1 MMELHRLTVRHAGG
15 AYPILIG
22 HGLLGDAAA
31 FDSLPAGGAAVIVTN
46 ATVAP
51 LYAGP
56 LRHALATRYSRVDV
70 VELPDGEQHKTLAT
84 LEIVLGALLA
94 EKHDRKCTLFAL
106 GGGVVGDIAG
116 FAAACY
122 MRGIAYVQVPTTL
135 LAQTDSSVG
144 GKTAVNH
151 ALGKNMI
158 GAFHQPLRV
167 IIDLDTLETL
177 PAREYVAGV
186 AEVIKYGAAA
196 DAAFFDWLES
206 NLDRLLAREPDA
218 LSWAIRR
225 SCEIKAGIVE
235 RDERESGERALL
247 NFGHTTGHAI
257 EAGAGYGI
265 WLHGEAVA
273 IGMAVAAE
281 LSVMLGSLEAPA
293 SSRLRVLLQRAGLP
307 VRPPPMSVEQ
317 YLSLMERDKKSESG
331 SLHFVLLKSLGRSF
345 VQRVDSSAVSAA
357 LAISAT
363 F

>member
-1 MMELHRLTVRHAGG
+1 MMELHQLTVRHAGG
-15 AYPILIG
+15 TYPILIG
-22 HGLLGDAAA
+22 RGLLADASA
-31 FDSLPAGGAAVIVTN
+31 FDSLAPGGAAVIVTN

-51 LYAGP
+51 LYAKS
-56 LRHALATRYSRVDV
+56 LRQALAPRYVRVEV
-70 VELPDGEQHKTLAT
+70 IELPDGEQHKTLAT
-84 LEIVLGALLA
+84 LETVLGALLA
-94 EKHDRKCTLFAL
+94 GQHDRKCTLFAL

-122 MRGIAYVQVPTTL
+122 MRGIAFVQVPTTL

-167 IIDLDTLETL
+167 VIDLDTLETL
-177 PAREYVAGV
+177 PSREYVAGI
-186 AEVIKYGAAA
+186 AEVIKYGAAN
-196 DAAFFDWLES
+196 DAAFFDWLEA
-206 NLDRLLAREPDA
+206 NLDPLLVRQPDA
-218 LSWAIRR
+218 LAWAIRR

-257 EAGAGYGI
+257 EAGAGYGT

-273 IGMAVAAE
+273 CGMAVAAE
-281 LSVMLGSLEAPA
+281 LSVELGRLEAAA
-293 SSRLRVLLQRAGLP
+293 SVRLRALLKRAGLP
-307 VRPPPMSVEQ
+307 VRPPPMPVEQ
-317 YLSLMERDKKSESG
+317 YLALMARDKKSEGG
-331 SLHFVLLKSLGRSF
+331 SLHFVLLAGLGRSF
-345 VQRVDSSAVSAA
+345 VQRVDPAAVSAA
-357 LAISAT
+357 LAASAA

>member
-1 MMELHRLTVRHAGG
+1 MMELHQLTVRHAGG
-15 AYPILIG
+15 TYPILIG
-22 HGLLGDAAA
+22 RGLLADASA
-31 FDSLPAGGAAVIVTN
+31 FDSLAPGGAAVIVTN

-51 LYAGP
+51 LYAKS
-56 LRHALATRYSRVDV
+56 LRQALAPRYVRVEV
-70 VELPDGEQHKTLAT
+70 IELPDGEQHKTLAT
-84 LEIVLGALLA
+84 LETVLGALLA
-94 EKHDRKCTLFAL
+94 GQHDRKCTLFAL

-122 MRGIAYVQVPTTL
+122 MRGIAFVQVPTTL

-167 IIDLDTLETL
+167 VIDLDTLGTL
-177 PAREYVAGV
+177 PVREYIAGI

-206 NLDRLLAREPDA
+206 NLDRLLAREPEA

-225 SCEIKAGIVE
+225 SCEIKASIVE

-247 NFGHTTGHAI
+247 NFGHTTAHAI
-257 EAGAGYGI
+257 EAGAGYGT

-281 LSVMLGSLEAPA
+281 LSVKLGALDATA
-293 SSRLRVLLQRAGLP
+293 SARLRALLQRAGLP
-307 VRPPPMSVEQ
+307 VRPPPMPVEH
-317 YLSLMERDKKSESG
+317 YLSLMARDKKSEGG
-331 SLHFVLLKSLGRSF
+331 SLYFVLLKSLGRSF
-345 VQRVDSSAVSAA
+345 VQRVDSTAVSAA
-357 LAISAT
+357 LVASAT

>member
-1 MMELHRLTVRHAGG
+1 MTEPHRLTVSHATGT
-15 AYPILIG
+15 YPIVIG
-22 HGLLGDAAA
+22 RGLLGDAGA
-31 FDSLPAGGAAVIVTN
+31 FDSLPSGGAALIVTN

-56 LRHALATRYSRVDV
+56 LRHTIAQRYSRLEV

-94 EKHDRKCTLFAL
+94 GQHDRKTTLFAL

-122 MRGIAYVQVPTTL
+122 MRGIAFVQVPTTL

-167 IIDLDTLETL
+167 VIDLETLQTL
-177 PAREYVAGV
+177 PAREYVAGI
-186 AEVIKYGAAA
+186 AEVIKYGAAC
-196 DAAFFDWLES
+196 DATFFDWLEA
-206 NLDRLLAREPDA
+206 NLDALLSRQPDA
-218 LSWAIRR
+218 MAWAIRR

-257 EAGAGYGI
+257 EAGAGYGA

-273 IGMAVAAE
+273 CGMAVAAE
-281 LSVMLGSLEAPA
+281 LSVEVGTLGAAA
-293 SSRLRVLLQRAGLP
+293 SMRLRHLLQRAGLP
-307 VRPPPMSVEQ
+307 VRPPPMPAEQ
-317 YLSLMERDKKSESG
+317 YLALMARDKKSEGG
-331 SLHFVLLKSLGRSF
+331 SLHFVLLASLGRSF
-345 VQRVDSSAVSAA
+345 VQRVDTAAVSAA
-357 LAISAT
+357 LTASAT